1 VTESKPDI
9 WFPAKRHGWGWG
21 FPVAWQGWMVLL
33 AYCVFLFGGAFILNP
48 QYALFEYLIYTL
60 FISCIL
66 LLICWR
72 KGEKLRWRWG
82 E

>member
-1 VTESKPDI
+1 
-9 WFPAKRHGWGWG
+9 
-21 FPVAWQGWMVLL
+21 MVLL
-33 AYCVFLFGGAFILNP
+33 AYCIFLFGGAFILNA

>member
-1 VTESKPDI
+1 
-9 WFPAKRHGWGWG
+9 
-21 FPVAWQGWMVLL
+21 MVLL
-33 AYCVFLFGGAFILNP
+33 AYCVFLFGGVFILNP